1 MSDKPDNANALTV
14 RCRLCERE
22 FAVAS
27 PYAVS
32 KAKYCPECRAVVDEV
47 RKRKAK
53 ARHNAGRERDT
64 ETLRGIDHG
73 DRDINRLIAE
83 AKTKPDCVSDARWRI
98 ELRRRRDK
106 AYYSLCPAEVR

>member
-1 MSDKPDNANALTV
+1 MSDKPSNLTV

-32 KAKYCPECRAVVDEV
+32 KAKYCPECREVVDEV

-64 ETLRGIDHG
+64 ATLHGIDHG

-98 ELRRRRDK
+98 ELRRRANKR
-106 AYYSLCPAEVR
+106 YYDFCPAEAR

>member
-1 MSDKPDNANALTV
+1 MSDATNLTV
-14 RCRLCERE
+14 RCKLCERE

-32 KAKYCPECRAVVDEV
+32 KAKYCPECREVVDEV

-53 ARHNAGRERDT
+53 ARHPGRERDT

-98 ELRRRRDK
+98 ELRRRANKR
-106 AYYSLCPAEVR
+106 YYDFCPI

>member
-1 MSDKPDNANALTV
+1 MSDKPSNLTV
-14 RCRLCERE
+14 RCKLCERE

-32 KAKYCPECRAVVDEV
+32 RAKYCRECRAVVDEV
-47 RKRKAK
+47 RKKK
-53 ARHNAGRERDT
+53 KSARHNAGRERDSA
-64 ETLRGIDHG
+64 TLHGVDHG

>member
-1 MSDKPDNANALTV
+1 MSDNATSLTV
-14 RCRLCERE
+14 RCKLCERE

-32 KAKYCPECRAVVDEV
+32 KAKYCPECREVVDAV

-53 ARHNAGRERDT
+53 ARHAGRERDS
-64 ETLRGIDHG
+64 ETLRGVDHG

-98 ELRRRRDK
+98 ELRRRANKR
-106 AYYSLCPAEVR
+106 YYDFCPI